1 MYICHVEGINDR
13 IKQVILK
20 ENLTASLFADKIGVL
35 RSSLSHIL
43 AGRNKPG
50 ADFIEKLLLQMPYIN
65 ANWLF
70 TGVGEPYLED
80 VFKVEVKSALQTENI
95 VKESGAQL
103 DILQQLAEMFP
114 EEYAIPEKAVVE
126 PVSSAQVV
134 EPTSQDVRN
143 LSKSSER
150 KLIKIIMV
158 YSDLTFDELKPGI

>member
-1 MYICHVEGINDR
+1 MEGINDR

-50 ADFIEKLLLQMPYIN
+50 ADFIEKLLQHMPYIN

-70 TGVGEPYLED
+70 TGMGEPYLEE
-80 VFKVEVKSALQTENI
+80 VFRVQSKSVVQAENT

-114 EEYAIPEKAVVE
+114 EEYSVPEKAVE
-126 PVSSAQVV
+126 APVQESPVKPVNQSINT
-134 EPTSQDVRN
+134 P
-143 LSKSSER
+143 ER
-150 KLIKIIMV
+150 KLVKIIMV
-158 YSDLTFDELKPGI
+158 YSDATFEELKPGV

>member
-1 MYICHVEGINDR
+1 VEGINDR

-50 ADFIEKLLLQMPYIN
+50 ADFIEKLLQHMPYIN

-70 TGVGEPYLED
+70 TGMGEPYLEE
-80 VFKVEVKSALQTENI
+80 VFRVQSKSVVQAENT

-114 EEYAIPEKAVVE
+114 EEYSVPEKAVE
-126 PVSSAQVV
+126 APVQEIPVKPVNQSINT
-134 EPTSQDVRN
+134 P
-143 LSKSSER
+143 ER
-150 KLIKIIMV
+150 KLVKIIMV
-158 YSDLTFDELKPGI
+158 YSDATFEELKPGV

>member
-1 MYICHVEGINDR
+1 MYICDVEGINDR

-50 ADFIEKLLLQMPYIN
+50 ADFIEKLLQHMPYIN

-70 TGVGEPYLED
+70 TGMGEPYLEE
-80 VFKVEVKSALQTENI
+80 VFRGQSKSVVQAENT

-114 EEYAIPEKAVVE
+114 EEYSVPEKAVE
-126 PVSSAQVV
+126 TPVQEFPVKPVNQSINT
-134 EPTSQDVRN
+134 P
-143 LSKSSER
+143 ER
-150 KLIKIIMV
+150 KLVKIIMV
-158 YSDLTFDELKPGI
+158 YSDATFEELKPGV

>member
-1 MYICHVEGINDR
+1 MEGINDR

-50 ADFIEKLLLQMPYIN
+50 ADFIEKLLQHMPYIN

-70 TGVGEPYLED
+70 TGMGEPYLEE
-80 VFKVEVKSALQTENI
+80 VFRVQSKSVVQAENT

-114 EEYAIPEKAVVE
+114 EEYSVPEKAVE
-126 PVSSAQVV
+126 TPVQESPVKPVNQSINT
-134 EPTSQDVRN
+134 P
-143 LSKSSER
+143 ER
-150 KLIKIIMV
+150 KLVKIIMV
-158 YSDLTFDELKPGI
+158 YSDATFEELKPGV

>member
-1 MYICHVEGINDR
+1 MEGINDR

-50 ADFIEKLLLQMPYIN
+50 ADFIEKLLQHMPYIN

-70 TGVGEPYLED
+70 TGMGEPYLEE
-80 VFKVEVKSALQTENI
+80 VFRVQSKSVVQTEDT

-114 EEYAIPEKAVVE
+114 EEYSMPEKAVKEEVSAPVPETVMKSVE
-126 PVSSAQVV
+126 QAQK
-134 EPTSQDVRN
+134 D
-143 LSKSSER
+143 R
-150 KLIKIIMV
+150 KLVKIIMV
-158 YSDLTFDELKPGI
+158 YSDSTFEELKPGI

>member
-1 MYICHVEGINDR
+1 MYICDVEGINDR

-50 ADFIEKLLLQMPYIN
+50 ADFIEKLLHHMPYIN

-70 TGVGEPYLED
+70 TGMGEPYLEE
-80 VFKVEVKSALQTENI
+80 VFRVQSKSVVQTEET

-114 EEYAIPEKAVVE
+114 EEYSMPEKAVKEEVSAPVPETVMKSVE
-126 PVSSAQVV
+126 QAQK
-134 EPTSQDVRN
+134 D
-143 LSKSSER
+143 R
-150 KLIKIIMV
+150 KLVKIIMV
-158 YSDLTFDELKPGI
+158 YSDSTFEELKPGI

>member
-1 MYICHVEGINDR
+1 MEGINDR

-50 ADFIEKLLLQMPYIN
+50 ADFIEKLLQHMPYIN

-70 TGVGEPYLED
+70 TGMGEPYLEE
-80 VFKVEVKSALQTENI
+80 VFRVQSKSVVQAENT

-114 EEYAIPEKAVVE
+114 EEYSVPEKAVE
-126 PVSSAQVV
+126 APVQESPVNPVNQSINT
-134 EPTSQDVRN
+134 P
-143 LSKSSER
+143 ER
-150 KLIKIIMV
+150 KLVKIIMV
-158 YSDLTFDELKPGI
+158 YSDATFEELKPGV